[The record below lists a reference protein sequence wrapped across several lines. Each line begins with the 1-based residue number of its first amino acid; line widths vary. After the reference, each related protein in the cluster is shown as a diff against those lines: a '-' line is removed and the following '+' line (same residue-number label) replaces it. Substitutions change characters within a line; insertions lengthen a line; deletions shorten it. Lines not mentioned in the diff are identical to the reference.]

1 MALEGDSVIT
11 GDSVNRGAVILGYSV
26 AVKDS
31 VIVAALGGDSVMTR
45 GSVIVLEIIMGGIS
59 MVTVSA
65 VTLGGSVVVENSE
78 SVIVVE
84 LGGSSVITAGSSV
97 TIVEVVIGG
106 ISMIVG
112 VIGGSVKL
120 GSTVAL

>member
-1 MALEGDSVIT
+1 MIT
-11 GDSVNRGAVILGYSV
+11 GDSVNRGAVILGCSV

-31 VIVAALGGDSVMTR
+31 VIVAALGGDSVMIR

-65 VTLGGSVVVENSE
+65 VTLGGFVVVKN